1 MQLILQTEYRKL
13 TLVKSLKNIKVMI
26 QNVVNKDLVFNNFQ
40 IYQIKVQIIYNFMEG
55 DSINPL
61 KYYFNNVK

>member
-1 MQLILQTEYRKL
+1 
-13 TLVKSLKNIKVMI
+13 MI